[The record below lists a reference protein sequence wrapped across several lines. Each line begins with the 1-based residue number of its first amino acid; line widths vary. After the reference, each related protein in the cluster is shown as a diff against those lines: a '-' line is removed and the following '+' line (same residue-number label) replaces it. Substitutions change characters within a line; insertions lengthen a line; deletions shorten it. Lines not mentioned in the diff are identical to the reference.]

1 MKEKY
6 RNMVD
11 AHQDKVYSLAM
22 RILNNRAEAED
33 VSQEVYLKLW
43 QSIKQIESDRAP
55 HWLLRVTRNACLDRL
70 RQKRLASE
78 AQINSVER
86 VDNVDE
92 PAQIL
97 AYEQLGS
104 WLRSAIEKLREPYKS
119 LIVLCDIHQHSH
131 RQAAK
136 TLSIN
141 ENQVKVYLH
150 RARLKLR
157 EILQEVEL

>member
-11 AHQDKVYSLAM
+11 AHQDKVYTLAV
-22 RILNNRAEAED
+22 RILSNRTEAED

-43 QSIKQIESDRAP
+43 QSIEQIESDRAH

-78 AQINSVER
+78 AQINCVER
-86 VDNVDE
+86 FDDVDE
-92 PAQIL
+92 PAQII

-104 WLRSAIEKLREPYKS
+104 WLRSAIEKLREPYRS

-131 RQAAK
+131 RQAAE

-150 RARLKLR
+150 RGRLKLR
-157 EILQEVEL
+157 EILREVEL